1 MNMEKIWLNEAFK
14 GEVPNDFQGK
24 VGWQNPSNIALV
36 KYWGKKGKQLP
47 QNPSISF
54 TLSECRSETFVTF
67 EKADKFGFRF
77 FFEGQENPAFGAKIE
92 KFLIDHQSFFPFIN
106 QLNLKVESRNT
117 FPHSSGIA
125 SSASSMSAFVMG
137 LMEIENL
144 LVGPLTLRQ
153 AQGSGTLA
161 KASYFSRLA
170 SGSASRSVYPM
181 MALWGAT
188 EAYEG
193 SSDEYAVPLE
203 NDIHPVFKTYHDSIL
218 IVSGETKSVS
228 SRAGHGL
235 MEGNP
240 YASARYA
247 QANENIKNLLAA
259 LKSGDLDTFMTITES
274 EALQLHALMM
284 CSNPSFIL
292 MKPNTL
298 RIIEAIRSFRSKTN
312 IPLCFTLD
320 AGPNVHLLYPENEAE
335 KVEEFIKNE
344 LANYCVEGRW
354 IADHVGD
361 GPKKLL

>member
-1 MNMEKIWLNEAFK
+1 MENKWLNEAFQ

-24 VGWQNPSNIALV
+24 VGWQCPSNIALV
-36 KYWGKKGKQLP
+36 KYWGKKGKQIP

-54 TLSECRSETFVTF
+54 TLSECCTETFVQY
-67 EKADKFGFRF
+67 EKAEHFGFQF
-77 FFEGQENPAFGAKIE
+77 FFEGKENPAFGAKIE
-92 KFLIDHQSFFPFIN
+92 KFLLENQSFFPFIN

-125 SSASSMSAFVMG
+125 SSASSMSAFVMC
-137 LMEIENL
+137 LLEIERSL
-144 LVGPLTLRQ
+144 SLSKGRPIDMVLR
-153 AQGSGTLA
+153 

-170 SGSASRSVYPM
+170 SGSACRSVYPK
-181 MALWGAT
+181 MALWGVT
-188 EAYEG
+188 EAYNG

-203 NDIHPVFKTYHDSIL
+203 NDIHPVFKTFRDSIL
-218 IVSGETKSVS
+218 IVSSEKKSVS

-240 YASARYA
+240 YAPARYA
-247 QANENIKNLLAA
+247 QANENIKNLLTA
-259 LKSGDLDTFMTITES
+259 LKSGDLDTFINITES

-298 RIIEAIRSFRSKTN
+298 RIIEMVRNFRNETQ

-320 AGPNVHLLYPENEAE
+320 AGPNVHLLYPETAAE
-335 KVEEFIKNE
+335 NVGYFVESKLID
-344 LANYCVEGRW
+344 YCADNQW
-354 IADHVGD
+354 IIDKVGD